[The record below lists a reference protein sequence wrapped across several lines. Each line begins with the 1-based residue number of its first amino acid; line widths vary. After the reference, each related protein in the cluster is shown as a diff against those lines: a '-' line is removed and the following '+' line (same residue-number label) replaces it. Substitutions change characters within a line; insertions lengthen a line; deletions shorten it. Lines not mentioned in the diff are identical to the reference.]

1 MMTFGEIFS
10 DYIRHE
16 VAHPEMRKGQCLFN
30 YLYANEQ
37 TRAFA
42 NEIRGTDLDPFYND
56 KVMPEV
62 FAKLLVRMVEAEES
76 A

>member
-10 DYIRHE
+10 EYIRHE

-42 NEIRGTDLDPFYND
+42 EEIRGTELDPFYND
-56 KVMPEV
+56 KVMPDV
-62 FAKLLVRMVEAEES
+62 LAKLVIKMHAEES